1 MVVSHSNS
9 TSNHNIIGVAAVRP
23 KVVSHSNST
32 SNHNISLE
40 EARLELLFLIPI
52 LHQTTTY
59 ERSGKRCALLFL
71 IPILHQT
78 TTAMQTSTSSRCC
91 FSFQFYIK
99 PQRADL
105 SRYVLLVVSH
115 SNSTS
120 NHNVHQC
127 VGAGNAVVSHSNS
140 TSNHNAHRILD
151 GGIFVVSHSNSTSN
165 HNTNSAVTPF
175 SWVVSHSNS
184 TSNHNAKWERH
195 YRVSLFLIPIL
206 HQTTTISY
214 RFIAL
219 RQLFL
224 IPILHQTTT
233 QSSLYVR
240 HAMLFLIPI
249 LHQTTT
255 SRMAVIHILHV
266 THMTPMH
273 KTSCRTPGKLVGCNF
288 VFQRAIYQKNSS
300 C

>member
-99 PQRADL
+99 PQPGPHAPFYLQVVSHSNSTSNHNAVFRTMEAL
-105 SRYVLLVVSH
+105 NVVSH

-120 NHNVHQC
+120 NHNVFQG
-127 VGAGNAVVSHSNS
+127 V
-140 TSNHNAHRILD
+140 
-151 GGIFVVSHSNSTSN
+151 
-165 HNTNSAVTPF
+165 
-175 SWVVSHSNS
+175 
-184 TSNHNAKWERH
+184 RH
-195 YRVSLFLIPIL
+195 LPSLFLIPIL
-206 HQTTTISY
+206 HQTTTLSDEYLQHVRCFSFQFYIKPQQNTTPPRAKIRCFSFQFY
-214 RFIAL
+214 IKP
-219 RQLFL
+219 QLD
-224 IPILHQTTT
+224 
-233 QSSLYVR
+233 SS
-240 HAMLFLIPI
+240 
-249 LHQTTT
+249 
-255 SRMAVIHILHV
+255 
-266 THMTPMH
+266 
-273 KTSCRTPGKLVGCNF
+273 
-288 VFQRAIYQKNSS
+288 
-300 C
+300 